1 MLRELNNTWL
11 YDQQAFCD
19 PTRIF
24 SDEIC
29 YVRRGSYYF
38 ESASSTF
45 EQTLDVIDAGGAST
59 ETAVRGSEP
68 GIKTLISSGLGGAD
82 QFKVGANRALEAFPV
97 GISRQDWDS
106 GYTTLH
112 ALGFGA
118 NSTYLNALLDTKQIG
133 ARVWSIFW
141 GRMWKAKPPMA
152 GSIVLGGYD
161 RAKTIGQNLTQALD
175 FGPDGCWTGMRLN
188 IRDIRVNFRTGSE
201 ESIFPANTVLPVCLV
216 PQRQLLL
223 EAPSSVY
230 STFENVTRT
239 TSIGVSFGLHWGAQL
254 YDTGTEYV

>member
-1 MLRELNNTWL
+1 MPRELNNTWV

-19 PTRIF
+19 PSRIF

-38 ESASSTF
+38 ETESSTF
-45 EQTLDVIDAGGAST
+45 EQTLDVIDAGGASA
-59 ETAVRGSEP
+59 ETAVTGSEP
-68 GIKTLISSGLGGAD
+68 GIRNLISSGLGGKEH
-82 QFKVGANRALEAFPV
+82 FKAGSNAALEQFPI
-97 GISRQDWDS
+97 GIPRQGWDS

-112 ALGFGA
+112 PLGFGA
-118 NSTYLNALLDTKQIG
+118 NSTYLNALLDAKQTG

-141 GRMWKAKPPMA
+141 GRMWEAKPPMD

-161 RAKTIGQNLTQALD
+161 RAKIIGQNLTQALD
-175 FGPDGCWTGMRLN
+175 FGPAGCWTGMMLN

-230 STFENVTRT
+230 SAFESVTLT
-239 TSIGVSFGLHWGAQL
+239 KSIGVSFGLHWGAQL
-254 YDTGTEYV
+254 YDTGTE